1 MRARLVPVKEMQ
13 GTTVLRPQHTGS
25 ISRRMFNLISL
36 LIGVLAI
43 PWVLLAVLPLIGALN
58 WLVIPWALLGL
69 FFGVLSRG
77 TAGRNL
83 NLIVLIVAVV
93 RLWLGGGLF

>member
-1 MRARLVPVKEMQ
+1 MRAA
-13 GTTVLRPQHTGS
+13 TVLRQQHTAS
-25 ISRRMFNLISL
+25 IWRRMFNLISL

-43 PWVLLAVLPLIGALN
+43 PWVLLAALPLIGALN

-83 NLIVLIVAVV
+83 NLIVLIVAIV